1 MAESFTEA
9 LTLTLGGY
17 KSAIAPRKGE
27 GVACYIRG
35 NICFNSQNYLSDRI
49 ENIYFDLLLPKTKPI
64 SIAIV
69 YKPPTDYHFLD
80 YLSKGLNDFNL
91 IENDLFILGDTN
103 INILNNGENI
113 FDKYKVMSK
122 KKSNFGAVAKKYA
135 QICSTLGLK
144 QLIKHP
150 TRITCHTSTLID
162 HITTNREE
170 KVRQSGVIDTSL
182 SDHQLIFCTRK
193 INRVKTNNYK
203 QISFRSLKN
212 YSIENFERELKNIAF
227 PNYKKF
233 SHVNSAYNDIVNK
246 ITQIINNIAPYKT
259 IRVKSQS
266 NEWFDSLMV
275 SLLNKYLIGT
285 TLMKKLTDV

>member
-1 MAESFTEA
+1 M
-9 LTLTLGGY
+9 
-17 KSAIAPRKGE
+17 
-27 GVACYIRG
+27 
-35 NICFNSQNYLSDRI
+35 
-49 ENIYFDLLLPKTKPI
+49 
-64 SIAIV
+64 
-69 YKPPTDYHFLD
+69 
-80 YLSKGLNDFNL
+80 
-91 IENDLFILGDTN
+91 LF
-103 INILNNGENI
+103 
-113 FDKYKVMSK
+113 
-122 KKSNFGAVAKKYA
+122 VAKMYA
-135 QICSTLGLK
+135 QICSTFYFRFK
-144 QLIKHP
+144 TTYKIKHP